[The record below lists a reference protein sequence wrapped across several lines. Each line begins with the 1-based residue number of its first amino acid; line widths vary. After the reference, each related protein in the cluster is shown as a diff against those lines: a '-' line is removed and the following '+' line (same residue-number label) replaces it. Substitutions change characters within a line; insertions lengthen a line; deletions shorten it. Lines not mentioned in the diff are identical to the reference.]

1 MRMRKR
7 LVWTASGT
15 AMGVPVSGALASG
28 WNMPVGVTDLSR
40 DIHGLHMAIFWI
52 CVVIGIV
59 VFGALFYSLFRYRRS
74 RGAKPSAFHEH
85 TTVEVIW
92 TIVPLLILVVIAI
105 PATATLKSMYDASD
119 ADMEVMITGQQWRWR
134 YEYRGEEVS
143 FISSLATPREQIA
156 GQQEKGEHY
165 LLEVDRSLVLPV
177 DRKVRLLLT
186 SDDVIHSWWVPELG
200 VKQDAIPGFVNEN
213 WVRINEPGIYRGQ
226 CAELCGRDH
235 GFMPVVV
242 EAVEPERFDV
252 WLAERQAEAAEAAM
266 GLDRE
271 WSMDELMARGEQV
284 YGTICASC
292 HQPDGSGNPPVFPAL
307 AGNQALLDDRER
319 HIETVID
326 GIAGSA
332 MPGFA
337 NTLDPA
343 EIAAVIT
350 YERNAWGNEAGDTVQ
365 PSVIAERLAD

>member
-1 MRMRKR
+1 MRKR
-7 LVWTASGT
+7 LVWT
-15 AMGVPVSGALASG
+15 MSGAVLVMPATAALANG

-74 RGAKPSAFHEH
+74 RGAQPARFHEH

-92 TIVPLLILVVIAI
+92 TVVPLLILVAMAV
-105 PATATLKSMYDASD
+105 PATATLKSMYDASA

-134 YEYRGEEVS
+134 YEYRDEEVA
-143 FISSLATPREQIA
+143 FLSSLATPREQIA
-156 GQQEKGEHY
+156 GQQAKGEHY
-165 LLEVDRSLVLPV
+165 LLEVDRPLVLPV

-242 EAVEPERFDV
+242 EAVEPERFDA

-271 WSMDELMARGEQV
+271 WAMEELMARGEQV

-307 AGNQALLDDRER
+307 AGNQALLGDRER

-350 YERNAWGNEAGDTVQ
+350 YERNAWGNEAGDSVQ
-365 PSVIAERLAD
+365 PSAIAERLAD

>member
-7 LVWTASGT
+7 LVWT
-15 AMGVPVSGALASG
+15 MSGAVLVMPATAALANG

-74 RGAKPSAFHEH
+74 RGAQPARFHEH

-92 TIVPLLILVVIAI
+92 TVVPLLILVAMAV
-105 PATATLKSMYDASD
+105 PATATLKSMYDSSE

-134 YEYRGEEVS
+134 YEYRDDEVA
-143 FISSLATPREQIA
+143 FLSSLATPREQIA
-156 GQQEKGEHY
+156 GQQAKGEHY
-165 LLEVDRSLVLPV
+165 LLEVDRPLVLPV

-242 EAVEPERFDV
+242 EAVEPERFDA

-271 WSMDELMARGEQV
+271 WAMEELMARGEQV

-350 YERNAWGNEAGDTVQ
+350 YERNAWGNEAGDSVQ
-365 PSVIAERLAD
+365 PSAIAERLAD

>member
-7 LVWTASGT
+7 LVWT
-15 AMGVPVSGALASG
+15 MSGAVLVMPATAALANG

-74 RGAKPSAFHEH
+74 RGAQPARFHEH

-92 TIVPLLILVVIAI
+92 TVVPLLILVAMAV
-105 PATATLKSMYDASD
+105 PATATLKSMYDASE

-134 YEYRGEEVS
+134 YEYRDEEVA
-143 FISSLATPREQIA
+143 FLSSLATPREQIA
-156 GQQEKGEHY
+156 GQQAKGEHY
-165 LLEVDRSLVLPV
+165 LLEVDRPLVLPV

-242 EAVEPERFDV
+242 EAVEPERFDA

-271 WSMDELMARGEQV
+271 WAMEELMARGERV

-350 YERNAWGNEAGDTVQ
+350 YERNAWGNEAGDSVQ
-365 PSVIAERLAD
+365 PSAIAERLAD

>member
-7 LVWTASGT
+7 LVWT
-15 AMGVPVSGALASG
+15 MSGAVLVMPATAALANG

-74 RGAKPSAFHEH
+74 RGAQPARFHEH

-92 TIVPLLILVVIAI
+92 TVVPLLILVAMAV
-105 PATATLKSMYDASD
+105 PATATLKSMYDASE

-134 YEYRGEEVS
+134 YEYRDEEVA
-143 FISSLATPREQIA
+143 FLSSLATPREQIA
-156 GQQEKGEHY
+156 GQQAKGEHY
-165 LLEVDRSLVLPV
+165 LLEVDRPLVLPV

-242 EAVEPERFDV
+242 EAVEPERFDA

-271 WSMDELMARGEQV
+271 WAMEELMARGEQV

-350 YERNAWGNEAGDTVQ
+350 YERNAWGNEAGDSVQ
-365 PSVIAERLAD
+365 PSAIAERLAD